1 MLSTMIEDQ
10 NLCELPTEVLL
21 HIFTYLSGR
30 QLIKCRQVC
39 RRWSHIINSM
49 TRSDVLWQKH
59 CKKDFEDVYK
69 VARMKARIGMLWY
82 NVYRSLALWP
92 MLQHARE
99 NRDEFASAGNV
110 NEEIRGFEILKDGII
125 AVHKRQTIVYYDI
138 ETLEHS
144 KRGPLTG
151 DYMKYTENQ
160 DIIVIQSNYLHLFVI
175 RKTLQNPRHETN
187 VTYDNVKTFLLNDNK
202 VYFVNLDNEI
212 YICELDNDNLS
223 ARLLKR
229 CEESVMCLGYTNN
242 LHILTFERNIYT
254 ITDNNL
260 VLSCQLEECPDLLQQ
275 FYNYN
280 LLETIDWR
288 VVFQWMFILRRRVP
302 RGPLQEI
309 ITVKTYGDIVFV
321 GCNWG
326 VLRIYYKPYV
336 DGEFDFY
343 NSEPVK
349 QYNFMER
356 SDCPVLTMCPI
367 IKVDVLES
375 ENGHTVIVGMPK
387 KIAVLDFVHCF
398 KRTASV
404 AMLPYS
410 DVQEVKLLKVAKNP

>member
-1 MLSTMIEDQ
+1 MIDDQ

-21 HIFTYLSGR
+21 YIFTYLPGR

-39 RRWSHIINSM
+39 RRWNHVINRM
-49 TRSDVLWQKH
+49 TSSDVLWWKH
-59 CKKDFEDVYK
+59 CKKDFKDIYK
-69 VARMKARIGMLWY
+69 TARANARVGMLWY
-82 NVYRSLALWP
+82 NIYRSLALWP
-92 MLQHARE
+92 LLHHARE
-99 NRDEFASAGNV
+99 TRDEFASAGNI
-110 NEEIRGFEILKDGII
+110 NEEIRGFEVLKNGII
-125 AVHKRQTIVYYDI
+125 AVHKRKAIVYYDI
-138 ETLEHS
+138 ESMEES

-175 RKTLQNPRHETN
+175 RKLLQNSRHETN
-187 VTYDNVKTFLLNDNK
+187 VTYDNVKTFLLLKDK

-212 YICELDNDNLS
+212 FVCEIDNDNDNLS
-223 ARLLKR
+223 ARLLKQS
-229 CEESVMCLGYTNN
+229 EESIMCLGYTNN

-254 ITDNNL
+254 LIDDNL
-260 VLSCQLEECPDLLQQ
+260 VLSCRLEECPNLLQQ
-275 FYNYN
+275 FYNYKV
-280 LLETIDWR
+280 LETIDWR
-288 VVFQWMFILRRRVP
+288 IVFQWMFILRKRVP
-302 RGPLQEI
+302 SGPLQEI
-309 ITVKTYGDIVFV
+309 ITVKTYGDNVFV

-326 VLRIYYKPYV
+326 VLRIYHNPYI

-343 NSEPVK
+343 NAEPVK

-375 ENGHTVIVGMPK
+375 EEGHTVIVAMPK
-387 KIAVLDFVHCF
+387 KIAVLDFIHCF

-410 DVQEVKLLKVAKNP
+410 DVQNVKVLKLGNCI